1 MKKIIESKKLMMLDT
16 PLSVSVC
23 NSDLQGEVNLQW
35 DSVPGAITYIIEF
48 KTDIANSWMVA
59 DTVISSKCTITG
71 LRTNLLYCFRVAA
84 LNAKGQSKWSKTIKK
99 KLIIIKGETK
109 MKHFIKTLAIF
120 TVLFVLTL
128 ASDAQ
133 VSQQWAARHNSTY
146 NKDDYG
152 VSVGYDNSG
161 NVYVSGNIQDAGGS
175 YRISTLK
182 YNSAGNIQWSVVYQS
197 PFNNGV
203 NVSQMKTDNSGNV
216 YIAGTIYNPSL
227 TGYDFLILKY
237 SSSGNLL
244 WSKSWSFTGSNSND
258 FARSIAIDA
267 SGNVFVTGQCD
278 VNAGPKNISTIK
290 YNSAG
295 TQQWVQIY
303 STPNITDDDAGSKI
317 VIDASGNCYVT
328 GFGVGSGTGKD
339 IITLKYNS
347 TGSLQWAQRYSGN
360 YEDAGIDIIVNGSG
374 TVYVTGYTFTTL
386 TNSDY
391 ISIKYNSN
399 GVQQWIKTYNGTGN
413 STDKSNSIGLDAADN
428 VYITGYSIGNG
439 SSFDFATIKYNSSGT
454 QQWVQRYNG
463 PGNLTDAAND
473 MFTDASGNCYVTGNS
488 FGSSSFSDYAVIKYN
503 SSGSQQWVQRY
514 NGPANDYDYSGNI
527 NVDASGNVYVIGNS
541 EGIGTM
547 RDFAT
552 IKYSQTT
559 GIEPIEGTIPD
570 KFNLSQNYPNPF
582 NPKTNIEFSLPV
594 RGNVKISIFDLL
606 GKEVSVLVNDFMKAG
621 TYKTGF
627 DASALSS
634 GTYFYRIETEGF
646 TDTKKMILIK

>member
-1 MKKIIESKKLMMLDT
+1 MNDIKCPNCHKVFKVDEAGFADILKQVRDHQFDEELNKRLALAEREKADAVRLAEANIKNAAMENIAKKEKELIELNARKDREIAALINTKETEMARMKSQIDNAAMQQK
-16 PLSVSVC
+16 LSVTEAVL
-23 NSDLQGEVNLQW
+23 N
-35 DSVPGAITYIIEF
+35 IE
-48 KTDIANSWMVA
+48 KERDEMAHA
-59 DTVISSKCTITG
+59 
-71 LRTNLLYCFRVAA
+71 LRNKELEANLLEKSLIEKFQSELR
-84 LNAKGQSKWSKTIKK
+84 AKDEIIRIKNEEIDWRK
-99 KLIIIKGETK
+99 DMKLKLSTKMIGETLEQ
-109 MKHFIKTLAIF
+109 HCETEF
-120 TVLFVLTL
+120 
-128 ASDAQ
+128 
-133 VSQQWAARHNSTY
+133 
-146 NKDDYG
+146 NKLRATAFQKAYFEK
-152 VSVGYDNSG
+152 DN
-161 NVYVSGNIQDAGGS
+161 D
-175 YRISTLK
+175 
-182 YNSAGNIQWSVVYQS
+182 
-197 PFNNGV
+197 
-203 NVSQMKTDNSGNV
+203 
-216 YIAGTIYNPSL
+216 
-227 TGYDFLILKY
+227 
-237 SSSGNLL
+237 
-244 WSKSWSFTGSNSND
+244 
-258 FARSIAIDA
+258 ARS
-267 SGNVFVTGQCD
+267 
-278 VNAGPKNISTIK
+278 
-290 YNSAG
+290 
-295 TQQWVQIY
+295 
-303 STPNITDDDAGSKI
+303 GSKGDYI
-317 VIDASGNCYVT
+317 YRETD
-328 GFGVGSGTGKD
+328 
-339 IITLKYNS
+339 
-347 TGSLQWAQRYSGN
+347 
-360 YEDAGIDIIVNGSG
+360 DAGIDIIFNGSG

-559 GIEPIEGTIPD
+559 GIEPIKGTIPD

-621 TYKTGF
+621 TYKTDF